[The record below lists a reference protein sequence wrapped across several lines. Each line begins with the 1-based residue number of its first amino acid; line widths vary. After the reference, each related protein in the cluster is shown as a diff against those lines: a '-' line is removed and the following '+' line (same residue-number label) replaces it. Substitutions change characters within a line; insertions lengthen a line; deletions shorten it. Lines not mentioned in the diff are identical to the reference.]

1 MARVFLNDD
10 QRKIVEAFD
19 NLMPWEKGEL
29 IKHIIEHEMT
39 EDEIEKYFIEG
50 TGYVKYDDID
60 FVKEVVDNHL
70 EYDVLDEFFIDYIC
84 DYIIENSDASDAVE
98 YIIKHA
104 DSEDVANGISSL
116 SSDHILEIF
125 KALWHNNRDFCIKI
139 LDNIT
144 K

>member
-1 MARVFLNDD
+1 MAHVFLNDD
-10 QRKIVEAFD
+10 QKKIVDSFN

-29 IKHIIEHEMT
+29 IKHIVEHEMT

-84 DYIIENSDASDAVE
+84 DYILENSDSQDAIE
-98 YIIKHA
+98 YIIRHA
-104 DSEDVANGISSL
+104 YAEDIANGISSL
-116 SSDHILEIF
+116 SSDSILEIF
-125 KALWHNNRDFCIKI
+125 KALWKNNKEACERI